1 MTEAGY
7 PQNEDLYKHK
17 EGFVTNE
24 GRILNR
30 VDAAKRAV
38 ETNLTKPIARRAGRG
53 GAYLREEAN
62 TFPGL
67 PRRS

>member
-7 PQNEDLYKHK
+7 PQNGDLCKHK

-24 GRILNR
+24 GEFLNR

-38 ETNLTKPIARRAGRG
+38 ETNQIKPMARR
-53 GAYLREEAN
+53 
-62 TFPGL
+62 PGVVGL
-67 PRRS
+67 SS